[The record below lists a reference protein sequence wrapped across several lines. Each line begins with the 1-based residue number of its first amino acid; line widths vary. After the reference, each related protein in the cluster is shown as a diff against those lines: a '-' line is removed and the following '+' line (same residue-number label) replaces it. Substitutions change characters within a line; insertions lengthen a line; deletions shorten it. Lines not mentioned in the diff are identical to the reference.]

1 LMCTGM
7 SLLHVSRAKRFPLQH
22 WNVYKKWNER
32 LFQEMYSA
40 YENGRAEKDPSL
52 GWYGGELWFYD
63 NYVIPLS
70 KKLEECGVF
79 GVSSDE
85 CLSYALMNRK
95 EWERT
100 GKEIVQEMV
109 DRYKKRKTLDIGGFS
124 VDDIN
129 ALSSKELA
137 NILDALIQK
146 GETVELIKE
155 SITIWFSPDVLF
167 IFV

>member
-1 LMCTGM
+1 M
-7 SLLHVSRAKRFPLQH
+7 SLLNVSRANRFPFQH

-63 NYVIPLS
+63 NYVIPLA
-70 KKLEECGVF
+70 KKLFECGVF

-85 CLSYALMNRK
+85 CLNYALINRN

-109 DRYKKRKTLDIGGFS
+109 DRYKKRMTLDIGGFS
-124 VDDIN
+124 VDEIN

-137 NILDALIQK
+137 NNLDALIQK
-146 GETVELIKE
+146 GERK
-155 SITIWFSPDVLF
+155 WN
-167 IFV
+167 

>member
-1 LMCTGM
+1 LLCTSM
-7 SLLHVSRAKRFPLQH
+7 SLLNVSRANWLFPLQH

-63 NYVIPLS
+63 NYVIPLA
-70 KKLEECGVF
+70 KRLEECGVF

-85 CLSYALMNRK
+85 GLNYALINRN

-100 GKEIVQEMV
+100 GKEIVREMT
-109 DRYKKRKTLDIGGFS
+109 DRFKKRRTLDIGGFS
-124 VDDIN
+124 VDEIN

-155 SITIWFSPDVLF
+155 KTITILFSPNF

>member
-1 LMCTGM
+1 
-7 SLLHVSRAKRFPLQH
+7 
-22 WNVYKKWNER
+22 
-32 LFQEMYSA
+32 MYSA
-40 YENGRAEKDPSL
+40 FESGRAEKDPSL

-63 NYVIPLS
+63 NYVIPLA

-85 CLSYALMNRK
+85 CLSYALINRN

-109 DRYKKRKTLDIGGFS
+109 DRYKKRMTLDIDGFS
-124 VDDIN
+124 VDEIN

-146 GETVELIKE
+146 GETKW
-155 SITIWFSPDVLF
+155 S
-167 IFV
+167 